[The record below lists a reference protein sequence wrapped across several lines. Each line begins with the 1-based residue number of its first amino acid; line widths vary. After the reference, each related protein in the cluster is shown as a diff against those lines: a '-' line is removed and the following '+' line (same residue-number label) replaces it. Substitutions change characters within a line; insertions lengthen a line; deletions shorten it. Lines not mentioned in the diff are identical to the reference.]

1 MERADLHR
9 ILRNAPTGD
18 ERVAWFGALLARESG
33 LDERPII
40 VGESALEVY
49 LTSSRHGSQDI
60 DIVGEKPPIV
70 SVSRR

>member
-9 ILRNAPTGD
+9 ILRSAPTED

-33 LDERPII
+33 LNERLVI
-40 VGESALEVY
+40 VGGSALEIY
-49 LTSSRHGSQDI
+49 LTSSRHVSQAI